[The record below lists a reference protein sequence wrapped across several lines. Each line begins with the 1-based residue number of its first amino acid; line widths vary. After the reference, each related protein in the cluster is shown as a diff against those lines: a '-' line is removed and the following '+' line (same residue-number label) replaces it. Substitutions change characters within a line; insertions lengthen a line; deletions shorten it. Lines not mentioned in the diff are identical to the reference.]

1 MKRYGYHRTSTRE
14 QHLDRGINEITAY
27 CEQNNLELEK
37 IFTDQHTGKNFNR
50 PRYQV
55 LKEDVLRAGD
65 ELIITEVDRLGRNK
79 QETLKELQYYRD
91 NGIRVKILELPT
103 TLMDLSKL
111 DNAMARMLME
121 TINNMLIELYAAMAQ
136 AEIEKKE
143 KRQREGI
150 DSKKAR
156 GEWDDYGRPAVMSL
170 DEFSE
175 HYQNVMLGEIRPFE
189 LMKQLGMSKSTY
201 YRYVKRIKEQ
211 AVYKTFAILRKL
223 LNDAAEYRSS
233 ESNIKLQWIMMIVT
247 ILSLFVALYSIKN
260 GDVINEIKNLIEW
273 IKTLIS

>member
-1 MKRYGYHRTSTRE
+1 MGGLIFYVSILRPRKGALIMKRYGYHRTSTRE
-14 QHLDRGINEITAY
+14 QHLDRGIKEITAY
-27 CEQNNLELEK
+27 CEQNGLEMEK
-37 IFTDQHTGKNFNR
+37 IFTDQQTGKNFNR

-55 LKEDVLRAGD
+55 LKENVLRTGD

-111 DNAMARMLME
+111 DNAIARMLME

-150 DSKKAR
+150 DAKKNR
-156 GEWDDYGRPAVMSL
+156 GQWDDYGRFVIMSQ
-170 DEFSE
+170 DEFADQYKKVLS
-175 HYQNVMLGEIRPFE
+175 GELRPFE

-201 YRYVKRIKEQ
+201 YRY
-211 AVYKTFAILRKL
+211 
-223 LNDAAEYRSS
+223 
-233 ESNIKLQWIMMIVT
+233 
-247 ILSLFVALYSIKN
+247 
-260 GDVINEIKNLIEW
+260 
-273 IKTLIS
+273 ISKFNQ

>member
-14 QHLDRGINEITAY
+14 QHLDRGIKEMTTY
-27 CEQNNLELEK
+27 CEQNGLELEK
-37 IFTDQHTGKNFNR
+37 IFTDQQTGKNFNL

-65 ELIITEVDRLGRNK
+65 ELIITGVDRLGRNK

-143 KRQREGI
+143 KHQREGI
-150 DSKKAR
+150 DAKKNR
-156 GEWDDYGRPAVMSL
+156 GEWDDYGRPAIMPQE
-170 DEFSE
+170 EFSE
-175 HYQNVMLGEIRPFE
+175 HYKKVLSGELRPFE

-201 YRYVKRIKEQ
+201 YRYVGRIKEQ
-211 AVYKTFAILRKL
+211 LVYNTFAIR
-223 LNDAAEYRSS
+223 RSCS
-233 ESNIKLQWIMMIVT
+233 FLEESS
-247 ILSLFVALYSIKN
+247 LSTVLSNSVSQAVVGALYSLPSI
-260 GDVINEIKNLIEW
+260 
-273 IKTLIS
+273 

>member
-14 QHLDRGINEITAY
+14 QHLDRGIKEITTY

-37 IFTDQHTGKNFNR
+37 IFTDQQTGKNFNR

-55 LKEDVLRAGD
+55 MKEDVLRAGD

-79 QETLKELQYYRD
+79 QETLKELQYYR
-91 NGIRVKILELPT
+91 
-103 TLMDLSKL
+103 

-156 GEWDDYGRPAVMSL
+156 GEWDDYGRPAVMSI

-175 HYQNVMLGEIRPFE
+175 HYQKVVSGEIRPFE

-201 YRYVKRIKEQ
+201 YRYVNKIPTMKWLD
-211 AVYKTFAILRKL
+211 K
-223 LNDAAEYRSS
+223 
-233 ESNIKLQWIMMIVT
+233 
-247 ILSLFVALYSIKN
+247 
-260 GDVINEIKNLIEW
+260 
-273 IKTLIS
+273 